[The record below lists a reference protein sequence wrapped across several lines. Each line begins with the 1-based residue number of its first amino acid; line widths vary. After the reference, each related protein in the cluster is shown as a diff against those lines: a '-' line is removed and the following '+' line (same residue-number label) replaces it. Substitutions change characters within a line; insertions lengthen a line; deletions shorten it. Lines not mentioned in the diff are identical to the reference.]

1 MYFQLGGPLP
11 HEVEVTTVPLPWGQ
25 NLFILK
31 KKKDDLMTTLSTST
45 FKFQLFVMILNL
57 L

>member
-11 HEVEVTTVPLPWGQ
+11 HEVEVTIVPLPWGQ

-31 KKKDDLMTTLSTST
+31 KMDDLMTTLSTST